1 MLLILLLEFFP
12 LIVMGTYSVNYIYIY
27 IYKDRYNMLLIL
39 LLQFFPPIVLSI
51 LCMEKCQ
58 LSYKTLKK
66 LKKFLFGY
74 WMFDSPLKKKL
85 SN

>member
-12 LIVMGTYSVNYIYIY
+12 LIVMGTYSVNYIY

-51 LCMEKCQ
+51 LCMEKCE

-74 WMFDSPLKKKL
+74 WMFDSPLKRKL